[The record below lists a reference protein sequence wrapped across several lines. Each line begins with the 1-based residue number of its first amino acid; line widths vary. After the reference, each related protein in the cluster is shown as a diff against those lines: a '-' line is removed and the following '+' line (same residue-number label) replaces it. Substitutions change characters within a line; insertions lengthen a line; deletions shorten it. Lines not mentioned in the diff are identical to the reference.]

1 MHSCTCYLFVYF
13 IIYLN
18 SVAVAHQIYG
28 VAHTINSANYMY
40 FKALEKVLSLNHPAC
55 INIFTGTCTCLMK
68 CRNFSHAVGYDVTSL
83 KNWHIFRQYQW
94 FSGYRCTV
102 FTLDVSASLT
112 LPTLPVLLRLL
123 NCSGSPRIGLL
134 FRSVSFIFF
143 TFIHMPVLVVYWQVW
158 DLLFAWLG
166 CEEFAGSVIQYPIQ
180 FQWNIESP
188 G

>member
-18 SVAVAHQIYG
+18 SLTVAHQIYG

-55 INIFTGTCTCLMK
+55 INIFTGTSTCLMK
-68 CRNFSHAVGYDVTSL
+68 CRNFSHAVEYDVTSL

-102 FTLDVSASLT
+102 FTLHVDVSVAYTSYTSCVAS
-112 LPTLPVLLRLL
+112 PS
-123 NCSGSPRIGLL
+123 CSGSPRIGLL
-134 FRSVSFIFF
+134 FRSVSFIFSLSSTCQCWLF
-143 TFIHMPVLVVYWQVW
+143 TDKCGTYFVHGLVVRNLQALSYN
-158 DLLFAWLG
+158 
-166 CEEFAGSVIQYPIQ
+166 IQSSFSGI
-180 FQWNIESP
+180 
-188 G
+188 

>member
-18 SVAVAHQIYG
+18 SLAVAHQIYG

-55 INIFTGTCTCLMK
+55 INIFTGTSTCLMK
-68 CRNFSHAVGYDVTSL
+68 CRNFSHAVEYDVTSL

-102 FTLDVSASLT
+102 FTLDVSATLT
-112 LPTLPVLLRLL
+112 LPTLSVLLHLAVQVAQEL
-123 NCSGSPRIGLL
+123 GFFSVQCHL
-134 FRSVSFIFF
+134 FFSLSSTCQCWLF
-143 TFIHMPVLVVYWQVW
+143 TDKCGTYFVHGLVVRNLQALSYNTQSS
-158 DLLFAWLG
+158 FSG
-166 CEEFAGSVIQYPIQ
+166 I
-180 FQWNIESP
+180 
-188 G
+188 

>member
-18 SVAVAHQIYG
+18 SLAVAHQIYG

-55 INIFTGTCTCLMK
+55 INIFTGTSTCLMK
-68 CRNFSHAVGYDVTSL
+68 CRNFSHAVEYDVTSL

-102 FTLDVSASLT
+102 FTLHVDVSVAYTSYTSCVAS
-112 LPTLPVLLRLL
+112 PS
-123 NCSGSPRIGLL
+123 CSDSPRIGLL
-134 FRSVSFIFF
+134 FHSVSFIFF
-143 TFIHMPVLVVYWQVW
+143 PFIHMPVLVVYWQVW
-158 DLLFAWLG
+158 DLLCAWPG

>member
-1 MHSCTCYLFVYF
+1 MELPIPSIVQITCVLKLWKRCCPW
-13 IIYLN
+13 IIQHVLTFLQVHLHVWWNVGIFHMQLN
-18 SVAVAHQIYG
+18 
-28 VAHTINSANYMY
+28 M
-40 FKALEKVLSLNHPAC
+40 
-55 INIFTGTCTCLMK
+55 
-68 CRNFSHAVGYDVTSL
+68 RVTSL

-102 FTLDVSASLT
+102 FTLDVSVAYTSYTSCVAS
-112 LPTLPVLLRLL
+112 PS
-123 NCSGSPRIGLL
+123 CSGSPRIGLL

-158 DLLFAWLG
+158 DLLCAWPG